1 MESSSVS
8 TQVKSEMAT
17 PQKCDCEDM
26 NVSEMSV
33 CSTAMEYSFIGE
45 VSPVKCGRTNPGV
58 KYFLGQSTDSK
69 KAVCMC
75 LRSLN

>member
-8 TQVKSEMAT
+8 TQVKSKMAT
-17 PQKCDCEDM
+17 LLKCDCEDM

-45 VSPVKCGRTNPGV
+45 VSPVKCGRTNPCV
-58 KYFLGQSTDSK
+58 KYFLDQSPLTVRK
-69 KAVCMC
+69 LCACV
-75 LRSLN
+75 LGA